1 MSTEPKEAAPMP
13 ALVERLREMYAA
25 AYPAG
30 QNDQT
35 ELGKERFALAFAAV
49 NALPGLLD
57 RIASLEAEVAALRKD
72 AERREGVVATLQE
85 TCEIYERRLSASE
98 PVAALA
104 TRLSA
109 ARAAHNDLL
118 CDPKA
123 TTVQFIG
130 SRDRL
135 LFTWAALDS
144 AIAAKGK

>member
-1 MSTEPKEAAPMP
+1 MSDA
-13 ALVERLREMYAA
+13 
-25 AYPAG
+25 
-30 QNDQT
+30 
-35 ELGKERFALAFAAV
+35 
-49 NALPGLLD
+49 D

>member
-35 ELGKERFALAFAAV
+35 DLGKERFALAFAAV

-72 AERREGVVATLQE
+72 AER
-85 TCEIYERRLSASE
+85 
-98 PVAALA
+98 VAALA

>member
-1 MSTEPKEAAPMP
+1 MSADAKMVPVAWHIGPIFKLGSEKPGRFGADDSRWQPLYSADTIAALHEG
-13 ALVERLREMYAA
+13 LVSA
-25 AYPAG
+25 
-30 QNDQT
+30 
-35 ELGKERFALAFAAV
+35 
-49 NALPGLLD
+49 
-57 RIASLEAEVAALRKD
+57 EAEVAALRKD